1 MKSAVGTLKSDLQQ
15 FRELAAFAAFGS
27 DLDAVSQAQL
37 DRGYRLTEL
46 LKQGIN
52 SPMAVENQVVSLFAG
67 TRGHLDG
74 IPVED
79 VSRFESE
86 LLEFVGSRHGGLL
99 DGIKTSGKVDEDE
112 LESIVAGFAAQFQP
126 TAGAAGIATPEAEA
140 QAAASTGMV
149 DSDVTL
155 PETDISRPQE
165 G

>member
-1 MKSAVGTLKSDLQQ
+1 MYKRQQQ
-15 FRELAAFAAFGS
+15 FRELEAFASFGS

-46 LKQGIN
+46 LKQGVN
-52 SPMAVENQVVSLFAG
+52 SPMPVEQQVVSLYAG
-67 TRGHLDG
+67 TQGHLDG
-74 IPVED
+74 IPVGD

-86 LLEFVGSRHGGLL
+86 LLEYVGSRHGGLL
-99 DGIKTSGKVDEDE
+99 DGIKSSGNVDTDE
-112 LESIVAGFAAQFQP
+112 LESIVSAFVNQFEP
-126 TAGAAGIATPEAEA
+126 TGGQVGIDTPEAQA
-140 QAAASTGMV
+140 QAAATTGMV